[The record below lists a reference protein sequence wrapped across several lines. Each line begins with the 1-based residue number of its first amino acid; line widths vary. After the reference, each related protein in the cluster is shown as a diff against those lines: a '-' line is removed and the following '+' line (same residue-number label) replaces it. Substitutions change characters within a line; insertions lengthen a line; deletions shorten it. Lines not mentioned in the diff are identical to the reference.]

1 MARTRV
7 FHGEAAITNHLPP
20 SHRQFAVNK
29 NTGMDQYPRMGGFGK
44 PSGMQSVGP
53 AMAAHQVS
61 QAEFPPD
68 VGSLAGKGL
77 HESLPSHVTGHR
89 GTPRLRNAQP
99 PASA

>member
-1 MARTRV
+1 MARTRI
-7 FHGEAAITNHLPP
+7 FTGPDAITNHLPP
-20 SHRQFAVNK
+20 SHREFTVTGHTGLDEYPHMHGFA
-29 NTGMDQYPRMGGFGK
+29 NT
-44 PSGMQSVGP
+44 SGMQATGP

-61 QAEFPPD
+61 QAEFPAN

-77 HESLPSHVTGHR
+77 HEHMPSHITGHR